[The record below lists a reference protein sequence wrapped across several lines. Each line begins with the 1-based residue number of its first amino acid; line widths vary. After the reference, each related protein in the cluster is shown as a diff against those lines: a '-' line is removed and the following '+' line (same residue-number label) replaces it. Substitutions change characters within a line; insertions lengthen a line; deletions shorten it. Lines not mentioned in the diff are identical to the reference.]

1 MIVRKRFL
9 QLLMAATL
17 ISAPAVQAAQLKWE
31 VDLTQALKTAQ
42 KNHKLVLVD
51 VYTSHCPWCARLDQ
65 ETFNNPGVVREIGS
79 KYIFVKLNAE
89 KQSSRI
95 KAYPVNGY
103 PTVLL
108 LDGQG
113 KLVGSYSGYMPPEDF
128 VPAVENKFK

>member
-1 MIVRKRFL
+1 MKVKINFI
-9 QLLMAATL
+9 QLLMAVSL
-17 ISAPAVQAAQLKWE
+17 ISLLPAQAAQLKWE
-31 VDLTQALKTAQ
+31 EDLTLALKTAQ

-65 ETFNNPGVVREIGS
+65 ETFNNPGVVREIGN

-89 KQSSRI
+89 KQGSKV

-113 KLVGSYSGYMPPEDF
+113 KLVGSYS
-128 VPAVENKFK
+128 A